1 MQSTDATTKFRSRS
15 PQPDK
20 RKALQERRNGLA
32 AQKEFL
38 AAENG

>member
-1 MQSTDATTKFRSRS
+1 MRPRNFDRDLLNR
-15 PQPDK
+15 DK